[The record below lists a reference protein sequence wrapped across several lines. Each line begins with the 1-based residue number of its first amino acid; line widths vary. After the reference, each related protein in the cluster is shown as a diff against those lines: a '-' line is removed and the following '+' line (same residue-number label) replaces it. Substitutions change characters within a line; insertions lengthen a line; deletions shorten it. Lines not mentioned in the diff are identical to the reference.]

1 MCELERKIG
10 QKMLTRSGCQT
21 ITSNYFVVDAFC
33 RSPEKFVY
41 HSLLLLPFDASQ
53 KLKSSI

>member
-41 HSLLLLPFDASQ
+41 HSLLLSPFDASQ
-53 KLKSSI
+53 KLK